1 MNRRGFTLIELLV
14 VIAIIGI
21 LAAILLPT
29 LARAR
34 EAARRAS
41 CQNNLKQLALVMKM
55 YANEAPGELWPPVQY
70 ATGDACLQ
78 PNLHFM
84 FQGNVVYPEY
94 LTDVRTLMCPSSA
107 IAQSEVSTGHWSC
120 GNDPNLPICPC
131 NLDSISYVYL
141 SWEMDANDI
150 TAPGA
155 NKNALD
161 PISALNPNAVVLLAG
176 LDAAVGSLPFGAV
189 GTSASIL
196 DADQPLSDTEWLF
209 RLREGI
215 ERFRITDINNPAAA
229 AEGQS
234 GMAVM
239 FDNASM
245 EISEFNHVPGGAN
258 VLYMDGHV
266 EFQRY
271 PGEFPVTTVM
281 AFLIGQI

>member
-21 LAAILLPT
+21 LAAILLPA

-41 CQNNLKQLALVMKM
+41 CQNNLKQLGLVMKM
-55 YANEAPGELWPPVQY
+55 YANEAPAELWPPVQY
-70 ATGDACLQ
+70 ATGDTCLQ

-107 IAQSEVSTGHWSC
+107 IAQSEISNGHWSC
-120 GNDPNLPICPC
+120 GSDPNQPICPC

-141 SWEMDANDI
+141 SWEMDSDDI

-155 NKNALD
+155 DKNALN
-161 PISALNPNAVVLLAG
+161 PIGALNPDAAVLLAG
-176 LDAAVGSLPFGAV
+176 LEASVSSLPFGAV
-189 GTSASIL
+189 GAAATIL

-215 ERFRITDINNPAAA
+215 ERFRITDINNPAAT

-234 GMAVM
+234 DIAVM

-245 EISEFNHVPGGAN
+245 ETSEFNHIPGGAN

-266 EFQRY
+266 EFVRY
-271 PGEFPVTTVM
+271 PGEFPVTTIM